1 MGCRQAVRLGTL
13 TPASLGSNPSTPAKA
28 KMTNKIDY
36 NKVMKETLEKLS
48 KKETL
53 LLHSC
58 CGPCSSATIERLL
71 PFFDVTV
78 LYYNPNILPKEEYEK
93 RKKEQIRLLEILNES
108 NDNKIKFLDC
118 DYNPKD
124 FARAIEGLES
134 LPEGSE
140 RCEKCF
146 KFRLEKT
153 AKLAAEKGFSYF
165 TTTLSISPH
174 KDSQVINKI
183 LIELGQELSKNN
195 YKTKPLLAD
204 FKKENGFLR
213 STELAKE
220 FNLYRQTYC
229 GCRPN

>member
-1 MGCRQAVRLGTL
+1 
-13 TPASLGSNPSTPAKA
+13 
-28 KMTNKIDY
+28 
-36 NKVMKETLEKLS
+36 MKETIEKLS
-48 KKETL
+48 KRETL

-58 CGPCSSATIERLL
+58 CAPCSSATIERLL
-71 PFFDVTV
+71 PFFNITV

-93 RKKEQIRLLEILNES
+93 RKKEQIRFLEILNES

-118 DYNPKD
+118 DYVPND
-124 FARAIEGLES
+124 FASAIKGFES
-134 LPEGSE
+134 LPEGSK
-140 RCEKCF
+140 RCEACF
-146 KFRLEKT
+146 RLRLEKT

-174 KDSQVINKI
+174 KDSQVINEI

-195 YKTKPLLAD
+195 FKTLPLLAD

-220 FNLYRQTYC
+220 FDLYRQTYC

>member
-1 MGCRQAVRLGTL
+1 
-13 TPASLGSNPSTPAKA
+13 
-28 KMTNKIDY
+28 
-36 NKVMKETLEKLS
+36 MKETIEKLS
-48 KKETL
+48 QRETL

-71 PFFDVTV
+71 PFFNITV

-93 RKKEQIRLLEILNES
+93 RKKEQIRFLEILNES

-118 DYNPKD
+118 DYAPND
-124 FARAIEGLES
+124 FASAIKGLEG
-134 LPEGSE
+134 LPEGSK
-140 RCEKCF
+140 RCEACF
-146 KFRLEKT
+146 RLRLEKT

-174 KDSQVINKI
+174 KDSQVINEI

-195 YKTKPLLAD
+195 FKTLPLLAD

-213 STELAKE
+213 STQLAKE
-220 FNLYRQTYC
+220 FDLYRQTYC